1 MGCCQIDEKYQKKN
15 IKISSKRISNN
26 VNSLNKKSKDDKN
39 KQNDNMDENN
49 YPIPEINIIFENK
62 EKMIIS

>member
-39 KQNDNMDENN
+39 KQNDNMDEIN